1 MALELVVITKIVP
14 DGSEVFI
21 DPVNLTLNRSLA
33 TNVLNP
39 ADENALELALQVKAR
54 YGGRITVL
62 SMTPPFAIPYLEECV
77 GRGADRAIL
86 LSDKAVAGSDTYP
99 TSLAIAA
106 GIRHIGKVDIV
117 FAGEKTSDSSTGH
130 VGPGVAEFLDAELA
144 SYVSSVEYDDG
155 YVIATREFE
164 EGTEVVKI
172 PTPAVVTVLTNS
184 NNPRKASLRR
194 KIDAI
199 RQGVIVWDLKEV
211 GLSPDAV
218 GLRNSPT
225 IVKRMIP
232 FPRRDRKAEKITIE
246 NIGKLVDVFE
256 QNKLIKGGE

>member
-1 MALELVVITKIVP
+1 MGLELVVITKIVP

-33 TNVLNP
+33 TNVINP
-39 ADENALELALQVKAR
+39 ADENALELALQVKEK

-86 LSDKAVAGSDTYP
+86 LSDRAVAGSDTYP

-106 GIRHIGKVDIV
+106 GIRHLGKVDIV

-144 SYVSSVEYDDG
+144 SYVRSVEYDDG

-184 NNPRKASLRR
+184 NHPRKATLRK

-199 RQGVIVWDLKEV
+199 RQGVTVWDLKEV

-225 IVKRMIP
+225 IVKKMLP
-232 FPRRDRKAEKITIE
+232 FPRKERKAEKIATDQ
-246 NIGKLVDVFE
+246 IGKLVDILE
-256 QNKLIKGGE
+256 QGKFIKGGE